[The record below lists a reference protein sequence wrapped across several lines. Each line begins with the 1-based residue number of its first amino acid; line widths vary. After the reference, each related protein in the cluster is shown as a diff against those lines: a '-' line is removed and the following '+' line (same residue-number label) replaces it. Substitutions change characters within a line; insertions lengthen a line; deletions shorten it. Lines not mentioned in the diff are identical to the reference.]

1 VYIKYFFYKYKR
13 LQIFRNNIIT
23 NHKRCFLKVLTIM
36 SSSDN
41 LLLYVKNVSKDY
53 YKDGKV
59 FHILNNVNLQLEKG
73 RSISIMGPSGS
84 GKTTLLNIIGT
95 LDRPT
100 SGEVFID
107 NKNITTMSENA
118 LASIRLWDIGF
129 VFQFYNLVPVM
140 TALENVMLPMQIAGI
155 DKEKRLQRAQELLER
170 VNLQE
175 RMDHYPNELSG
186 GEQQRVAI
194 ARALANKPK
203 IILADEPTADLDP
216 STAKVIMDLLIK
228 ETKYE
233 GGSLVVV
240 THDPKI
246 GKMMDEM
253 YLISDIQKRKEK

>member
-1 VYIKYFFYKYKR
+1 
-13 LQIFRNNIIT
+13 
-23 NHKRCFLKVLTIM
+23 M